1 MASVVCVTS
10 VWTVVCPI
18 SEVAVAAAPVMVTGR
33 VPSRVNVVPLDAI
46 NTVSDIDEAVTV
58 VLESLTGAVPFLIL
72 GIILL

>member
-1 MASVVCVTS
+1 MI
-10 VWTVVCPI
+10 VCPT

-46 NTVSDIDEAVTV
+46 NPVSDIDEAVTV

>member
-46 NTVSDIDEAVTV
+46 NPVSDVDEAVAV
-58 VLESLTGAVPFLIL
+58 VLESLMRAVPFFMLE
-72 GIILL
+72 IILL